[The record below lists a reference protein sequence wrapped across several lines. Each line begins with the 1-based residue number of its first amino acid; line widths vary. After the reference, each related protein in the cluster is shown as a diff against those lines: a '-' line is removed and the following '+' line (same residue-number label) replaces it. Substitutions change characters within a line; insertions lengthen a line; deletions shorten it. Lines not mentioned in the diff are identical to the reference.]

1 MPTIDPAP
9 RAARDAASGH
19 RAAGRRRRGQGGFTL
34 IELVIVMAII
44 AVLAALV
51 APRLI
56 DEFGTSQRRAAAAQI
71 DMLSTALDS
80 YRLDNGRYPSEDQGL
95 KALVE
100 KPDGVDTWQGPY
112 LQRREVPAD
121 PWGNPYQYAKPAARG
136 GIDYDL
142 YSYGPDGEEG
152 GEGENADI
160 GNW

>member
-1 MPTIDPAP
+1 MPTIDPAG
-9 RAARDAASGH
+9 RAR
-19 RAAGRRRRGQGGFTL
+19 RCRRRGQGGFTL

-56 DEFGTSQRRAAAAQI
+56 DEFGTSQRRAAEAQI

-80 YRLDNGRYPSEDQGL
+80 YRLDNGRYPSEERGL

-100 KPDGVDTWQGPY
+100 KPEGLDTWQGPY
-112 LQRREVPAD
+112 LQRREVPTD
-121 PWGNPYQYAKPAARG
+121 PWGTPYQYNKPAERG

-152 GEGENADI
+152 GEGDDADI